1 MWSTLKTDA
10 IVIASEPWK
19 EADRRY
25 RALTPGNGKL
35 EFVGRGARKGKAK
48 LAAHLEP
55 FAIVKLEIIKG
66 ARSTTVI
73 GVERSEVFTALATAI
88 EPRLLALAAA
98 TLIDKTVRPDL
109 EDETL
114 YQEFLQLLRFLNT
127 APVFPPTRNTFVLG
141 GFLLRLLR
149 HLGYDVELGA
159 CLSCKDDIRPL
170 AFRWHEGRGGLVC
183 TNCVLERPQEWF
195 AARSMEE
202 EIVTLLRF
210 ARDAQYTDLLRP
222 SLKADHVGEFAACV
236 HDLMRFHVPG
246 YVNEA
251 PFWNTTTIG

>member
-1 MWSTLKTDA
+1 MWSTLKTKA
-10 IVIASEPWK
+10 IVIASEPLK

-25 RALTPGNGKL
+25 RALTPGYGKI
-35 EFVGRGARKGKAK
+35 EFVGRGARKGRAK

-55 FAIVKLEIIKG
+55 FAIVSLEIVKG

-73 GVERSEVFTALATAI
+73 GVERIEAFASLAASI

-109 EDETL
+109 EDEVL
-114 YQEFLQLLRFLNT
+114 YDELLQLLRFLNT
-127 APVFPPTRNTFVLG
+127 SPAFPPTRNTLVLG

-183 TNCVLERPQEWF
+183 TNCVLEKPQEWF
-195 AARSMEE
+195 AARSLEE

-210 ARDAQYTDLLRP
+210 ARDAQYVDLLRP
-222 SLKADHVGEFAACV
+222 SLRADHVVTFAACV

-246 YVNEA
+246 YIDET
-251 PFWNTTTIG
+251 PFWQTTTVA

>member
-1 MWSTLKTDA
+1 MWSTLKTEA

-25 RALTPGNGKL
+25 RALTPDHGKL

-55 FAIVKLEIIKG
+55 FAIVNLEIVKG

-73 GVERSEVFTALATAI
+73 GVERQEVFSTLANSI
-88 EPRLLALAAA
+88 EQRLLALAAT

-109 EDETL
+109 EDIVL
-114 YQEFLQLLRFLNT
+114 YEELLSLLRFLNA
-127 APVFPPTRNTFVLG
+127 APAFPPTRNTFVLG

-149 HLGYDVELGA
+149 HLGYDVELGS

-183 TNCVLERPQEWF
+183 TNCVLEKPQEWF
-195 AARSMEE
+195 AARTMDE

-222 SLKADHVGEFAACV
+222 SLKADHVGTFASCV

-246 YVNEA
+246 YIDET
-251 PFWNTTTIG
+251 PFWHTTTLA

>member
-10 IVIASEPWK
+10 IVIASEPWR

-25 RALTPGNGKL
+25 RALTPDYGKL

-66 ARSTTVI
+66 SRSTTVI
-73 GVERSEVFTALATAI
+73 GVERQEVFSTLATAI
-88 EPRLLALAAA
+88 EPRLLALAAT
-98 TLIDKTVRPDL
+98 TLIDKTVRLDHDDPVL
-109 EDETL
+109 YEETL
-114 YQEFLQLLRFLNT
+114 SLLRFLDT
-127 APVFPPTRNTFVLG
+127 APVCPPTRNTFVLG

-183 TNCVLERPQEWF
+183 TNCVLGKPQEWF
-195 AARSMEE
+195 AARTMDE

-210 ARDAQYTDLLRP
+210 ARDAQYLDLLRP
-222 SLKADHVGEFAACV
+222 SLKADHVGEFASCV

-246 YVNEA
+246 YIDET
-251 PFWNTTTIG
+251 PFWQTTSY

>member
-10 IVIASEPWK
+10 LILVSEPWK

-25 RALTPGNGKL
+25 RALTPGYGKL
-35 EFVGRGARKGKAK
+35 EFVGRGARKGRAK

-55 FAIVKLEIIKG
+55 FAIVTLEIVKG
-66 ARSTTVI
+66 SRSTTVI
-73 GVERSEVFTALATAI
+73 GVERREVFQNLAINI

-98 TLIDKTVRPDL
+98 SLIDKTVRPDF
-109 EDETL
+109 EDKVL
-114 YQEFLQLLRFLNT
+114 YDELLDLLRFLDQ
-127 APVFPPTRNTFVLG
+127 ASVAQPARNTFVLG

-170 AFRWHEGRGGLVC
+170 SFRWHEGRGGLVC
-183 TNCVLERPQEWF
+183 TNCVLEKPQEWF
-195 AARSMEE
+195 AARVLEE

-210 ARDAQYTDLLRP
+210 ARDAQYSDLLRP
-222 SLKADHVGEFAACV
+222 SLKAEHMGTFAACV
-236 HDLMRFHVPG
+236 HDLLCFHVPG
-246 YVNEA
+246 YGERT
-251 PFWNTTTIG
+251 PFWQTTIVT

>member
-1 MWSTLKTDA
+1 MWSAIKTEA
-10 IVIASEPWK
+10 IVIASEPWR

-25 RALTPGNGKL
+25 RALTAAYGKI
-35 EFVGRGARKGKAK
+35 EFLGRGARKGKAK

-55 FAIVKLEIIKG
+55 FAVIDLELVKGK
-66 ARSTTVI
+66 RQTTVI
-73 GVERSEVFTALATAI
+73 GVERKEAFSTLATSV
-88 EPRLLALAAA
+88 EQRLLALSAA

-109 EDETL
+109 EDPVL
-114 YQEFLQLLRFLNT
+114 YEEMLGLLHFLN
-127 APVFPPTRNTFVLG
+127 ASPVFPPARNTLVLG

-149 HLGYDVELGA
+149 HLGYDVQLGS

-183 TNCVLERPQEWF
+183 TNCVLEKPQEWF
-195 AARSMEE
+195 AARTMDE

-210 ARDAQYTDLLRP
+210 ARDAQYSDLLRP
-222 SLKADHVGEFAACV
+222 SLKADHVGTFAACV

-246 YVNEA
+246 YAQET
-251 PFWNTTTIG
+251 PFWETTMLA

>member
-1 MWSTLKTDA
+1 MWSTLKTEA
-10 IVIASEPWK
+10 IVIASEPWR

-25 RALTPGNGKL
+25 RALTPGHGKL

-55 FAIVKLEIIKG
+55 FAIVTLEIIKG

-73 GVERSEVFTALATAI
+73 GVERQEVFSTLAYSI
-88 EPRLLALAAA
+88 EPRLLALAAT

-109 EDETL
+109 EDQVL
-114 YQEFLQLLRFLNT
+114 YDEVLLLLRFLND
-127 APVFPPTRNTFVLG
+127 APAFPPTRNTFVLG

-183 TNCVLERPQEWF
+183 TNCVLEKPHEWF
-195 AARSMEE
+195 SARTMDE

-210 ARDAQYTDLLRP
+210 ARDAQYVDLLRP
-222 SLKADHVGEFAACV
+222 SLKADHVGAFASCV

-246 YVNEA
+246 YVDET
-251 PFWNTTTIG
+251 PFWHTTTLA

>member
-1 MWSTLKTDA
+1 MWSTLKTEA
-10 IVIASEPWK
+10 VIIASEPWK

-25 RALTPGNGKL
+25 RALTPTYGKL

-55 FAIVKLEIIKG
+55 FAIVKLEIVKG

-73 GVERSEVFTALATAI
+73 GVERHEVFSALADTI
-88 EPRLLALAAA
+88 ESRLLALTAA
-98 TLIDKTVRPDL
+98 TLIDKTVRL
-109 EDETL
+109 EHEDIVL
-114 YQEFLQLLRFLNT
+114 YEELLALWRFLNSVP
-127 APVFPPTRNTFVLG
+127 ACPPTRNTLVLG

-159 CLSCKDDIRPL
+159 CLSCKDDIHPL
-170 AFRWHEGRGGLVC
+170 SFRWHEGKGGLVC
-183 TNCVLERPQEWF
+183 TNCVLARPEEWF
-195 AARSMEE
+195 AARTMDE

-210 ARDAQYTDLLRP
+210 ARDAQYQDLLRP
-222 SLKADHVGEFAACV
+222 SLKADHVGTFAACV

-246 YVNEA
+246 YGDEI
-251 PFWNTTTIG
+251 PFWQTTLA